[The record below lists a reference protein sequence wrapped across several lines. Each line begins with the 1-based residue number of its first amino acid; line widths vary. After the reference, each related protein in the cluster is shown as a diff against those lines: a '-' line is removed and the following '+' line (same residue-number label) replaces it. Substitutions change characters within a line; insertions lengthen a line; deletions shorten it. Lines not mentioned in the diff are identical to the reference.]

1 MRCASCSLLL
11 KFGTRR
17 RDGETYIGDLR
28 SQAALTYSNH
38 AAFRSSPFPGLAV
51 VARRIVGEQPAR
63 VTAASHRG
71 PTHRAVSTTGR
82 PQEPCPHHRLRTER
96 ARRARARHRP
106 ARRAGRD
113 RGTVADGAGPGV
125 ERRSLG
131 PALGTVGLS
140 NRRRGRTRPR
150 GSAAAATHAGETLD
164 AVLAPLDPY
173 RCRVHRSAV

>member
-38 AAFRSSPFPGLAV
+38 AAFRSSHFPGLAV
-51 VARRIVGEQPAR
+51 VARRIAGEQTAR

-71 PTHRAVSTTGR
+71 PTHRAVSTAR
-82 PQEPCPHHRLRTER
+82 RAQEPGPHHRLRTER
-96 ARRARARHRP
+96 ARRARARDRP

-113 RGTVADGAGPGV
+113 SGTVAGGAGGSV
-125 ERRSLG
+125 ERWGRG
-131 PALGTVGLS
+131 PALRTVGLS
-140 NRRRGRTRPR
+140 NRRRSRTRPR
-150 GSAAAATHAGETLD
+150 GSAAAATHAG
-164 AVLAPLDPY
+164 P
-173 RCRVHRSAV
+173 